1 MDVFQ
6 QQIKLTK
13 TEWESIEV
21 PVSDAEKRILGLIQD
36 GYHDLTIQT
45 NDHSSM
51 LSFLK
56 MEYSAEME
64 QYLFVTYFVPYIQKP
79 QPIVKIKSID
89 KSLTKAKS
97 MDKIKPPTNS
107 DTIFDTDATIAA
119 VMATMSTSAKSKPPK
134 KSDMIRLQHT
144 EANIATHRAAIFE
157 YKLLD
162 LCIECIVDSDTYTSL
177 SRRQASSPQKE
188 RRCDFGSKARV
199 RAAYT
204 LIHMRKAAIAHVNVH
219 VWRLVDAVV
228 AWTKN
233 RYVAQQLPQIG
244 AMRSSIVRQVFDH
257 AYDVIE
263 RNPDILRYD
272 NRQLY
277 DHQKQLFRLFGGGTS
292 TSTIQVQNERDEK
305 NDKDEPADIP
315 PMLVLY
321 TAPTGTGK
329 TVSPLGLA
337 MGPHRI
343 IYICAAR
350 HVGLALAR
358 SAISM
363 QKRVAFA
370 FGCET
375 ASDIRLHYYSAVDFT
390 RNRKSGGIYKVDN
403 SNGSQIEIMICD
415 VGSYLVAMY
424 YMLSFFDESRL
435 ILYWDEPTISLDVPD
450 HPLHA
455 TIHDLWA
462 KNKISRII
470 WSCATLPRECELT
483 ECFAECR
490 ERFDGIQIRTIA
502 SYDCKKTTTLLDP
515 TGCPILPHTIFAE
528 STEIAQCMRHFEEN
542 PVLLRYV
549 DVREIV
555 AMVQYVT
562 DHESMPDGLEHTE
575 HTDVCDYFKTMEDV
589 TMHRI
594 KEYYISLLREIAQNP
609 EFYATM
615 HRTLRDQRRPLFDR
629 ESIAPSK
636 DGILMTKT
644 RSMDAIMKSANPV
657 AGAPLTRMQSTPV
670 ITHTNLENGCEK
682 VKPASTSTG
691 QGKRMEGQGTGILL
705 TTLDAHTL
713 TDGPTLFLTEDVAKI
728 GKFYLQQTKIPIR
741 VLDGILEKIT
751 ANNQIQKRMDVLMK
765 SLDDML
771 GDESEKDKKVEKGA
785 FKPEVKRMM
794 AAIEVLRADIKTT
807 TMDPALVPN
816 TRPHQQVWVGNDRG
830 IIEQAFVPFVEEST
844 VRDIMELD
852 VDTQKK
858 VLLLLGIGVFDHSP
872 GAASSVPCPSPCP
885 SPCAS
890 SVPCPSPCAVPC
902 RSEIR
907 YMEIMK
913 QLAYQQYLYLI
924 IASSDYIY
932 GTNYQFCHAFLGK
945 DLANMTQQKIL
956 QAMGRVGRGNVQQ
969 EYTIRFRDES
979 LLSKLWLPATSNIEA
994 ENMCRLFRFDT

>member
-1 MDVFQ
+1 
-6 QQIKLTK
+6 
-13 TEWESIEV
+13 
-21 PVSDAEKRILGLIQD
+21 
-36 GYHDLTIQT
+36 
-45 NDHSSM
+45 
-51 LSFLK
+51 
-56 MEYSAEME
+56 
-64 QYLFVTYFVPYIQKP
+64 
-79 QPIVKIKSID
+79 
-89 KSLTKAKS
+89 
-97 MDKIKPPTNS
+97 
-107 DTIFDTDATIAA
+107 
-119 VMATMSTSAKSKPPK
+119 
-134 KSDMIRLQHT
+134 
-144 EANIATHRAAIFE
+144 
-157 YKLLD
+157 
-162 LCIECIVDSDTYTSL
+162 
-177 SRRQASSPQKE
+177 
-188 RRCDFGSKARV
+188 
-199 RAAYT
+199 
-204 LIHMRKAAIAHVNVH
+204 
-219 VWRLVDAVV
+219 
-228 AWTKN
+228 
-233 RYVAQQLPQIG
+233 
-244 AMRSSIVRQVFDH
+244 
-257 AYDVIE
+257 
-263 RNPDILRYD
+263 
-272 NRQLY
+272 
-277 DHQKQLFRLFGGGTS
+277 
-292 TSTIQVQNERDEK
+292 
-305 NDKDEPADIP
+305 
-315 PMLVLY
+315 
-321 TAPTGTGK
+321 
-329 TVSPLGLA
+329 
-337 MGPHRI
+337 
-343 IYICAAR
+343 
-350 HVGLALAR
+350 
-358 SAISM
+358 
-363 QKRVAFA
+363 
-370 FGCET
+370 
-375 ASDIRLHYYSAVDFT
+375 
-390 RNRKSGGIYKVDN
+390 
-403 SNGSQIEIMICD
+403 
-415 VGSYLVAMY
+415 
-424 YMLSFFDESRL
+424 MLSFFDESRL

-483 ECFAECR
+483 ECFAELR

-515 TGCPILPHTIFAE
+515 TGCPILPHTLFGEA
-528 STEIAQCMRHFEEN
+528 SEIAQCAAHFEQN
-542 PVLLRYV
+542 PVLLRYI

-555 AMVQYVT
+555 AMVRYVT
-562 DHESMPDGLEHTE
+562 THMEHL
-575 HTDVCDYFKTMEDV
+575 DVTYYFKTMEDV

-594 KEYYISLLREIAQNP
+594 KECYVALLREVARDP

-629 ESIAPSK
+629 EAIVQSK
-636 DGILMTKT
+636 DGIFAKHHRPPGVVAGVSCCDQGSLTKT
-644 RSMDAIMKSANPV
+644 RSMDTTSTGKPMV
-657 AGAPLTRMQSTPV
+657 AGGAPLTRMQSTPV
-670 ITHTNLENGCEK
+670 ITHTNLAKGIEK
-682 VKPASTSTG
+682 TKSVSTST
-691 QGKRMEGQGTGILL
+691 GQGTGILL

-794 AAIEVLRADIKTT
+794 AAIDALRADIKTT

-858 VLLLLGIGVFDHSP
+858 VLLLLGIGVFDNGTSSSIPSP
-872 GAASSVPCPSPCP
+872 SVPSPSVPSPTSVP
-885 SPCAS
+885 SP
-890 SVPCPSPCAVPC
+890 SVPSPTSVPSPLVPN

-979 LLSKLWLPATSNIEA
+979 LLSKLWLPAESNIEA
-994 ENMCRLFRFDT
+994 ENMCRLFCFDT

>member
-21 PVSDAEKRILGLIQD
+21 PVSDAEKRVLGLIQD
-36 GYHDLTIQT
+36 GYHHLTIQT

-64 QYLFVTYFVPYIQKP
+64 QYLFVTYFVPYMKSAQKP
-79 QPIVKIKSID
+79 KS
-89 KSLTKAKS
+89 KSKPVTK
-97 MDKIKPPTNS
+97 TNT
-107 DTIFDTDATIAA
+107 DTIFDTDAAIAA
-119 VMATMSTSAKSKPPK
+119 VFSAMSSSSSVKPKPPK

-162 LCIECIVDSDTYTSL
+162 LCIECIFDSNN
-177 SRRQASSPQKE
+177 
-188 RRCDFGSKARV
+188 RV

-204 LIHMRKAAIAHVNVH
+204 LVHLRRAAIAHVNVH

-233 RYVAQQLPQIG
+233 IYDN
-244 AMRSSIVRQVFDH
+244 IVCNVFDQS
-257 AYDVIE
+257 YDVIE

-277 DHQKQLFRLFGGGTS
+277 DHQKQLFRLFGGGNGTNS
-292 TSTIQVQNERDEK
+292 PHGFGGGNGSSDIDIEK
-305 NDKDEPADIP
+305 ETKEIP

-370 FGCET
+370 FGCDT
-375 ASDIRLHYYSAVDFT
+375 ASDIRLHYYAAVDFT

-450 HPLHA
+450 HPLHPI
-455 TIHDLWA
+455 IHNLWS
-462 KNKISRII
+462 KNKISRVIL
-470 WSCATLPRECELT
+470 SCATLPRECELT
-483 ECFAECR
+483 ECFAEFR
-490 ERFDGIQIRTIA
+490 ERFDDVQIHTIA
-502 SYDCKKTTTLLDP
+502 SYDCKKTTTLMDS
-515 TGCPILPHTIFAE
+515 TGCPILPHTVFAE
-528 STEIAQCMRHFEEN
+528 ERDVIRCVDHFQRH

-555 AMVQYVT
+555 AMTRYLSEH
-562 DHESMPDGLEHTE
+562 DAIPDGLAV
-575 HTDVCDYFKTMEDV
+575 TDTFKTMADV

-594 KEYYISLLREIAQNP
+594 KEYYVALLREVVQHRPP
-609 EFYATM
+609 EFYASM
-615 HRTLRDQRRPLFDR
+615 HRTLRDRRRPLFDR
-629 ESIAPSK
+629 EESI
-636 DGILMTKT
+636 LTKT
-644 RSMDAIMKSANPV
+644 RSMDAIRPAMAV
-657 AGAPLTRMQSTPV
+657 VDGAPLMRMQSTPV
-670 ITHTNLENGCEK
+670 ITHTNIETEVQ
-682 VKPASTSTG
+682 VKTASTT
-691 QGKRMEGQGTGILL
+691 QGTGILL
-705 TTLDAHTL
+705 TTADAHTL

-728 GKFYLQQTKIPIR
+728 GKFYLQQTKIPTR
-741 VLDGILEKIT
+741 VLDSILEKIT
-751 ANNQIQKRMDVLMK
+751 SNNQIQKKMDVLMK
-765 SLDDML
+765 SIDDML
-771 GDESEKDKKVEKGA
+771 GSESEKDKKVEKEA

-794 AAIEVLRADIKTT
+794 AVMETLRADIKTT
-807 TMDPALVPN
+807 AMDPALVPN
-816 TRPHQQVWVGNDRG
+816 TRPHQQKWVGPDHV
-830 IIEQAFVPFVEEST
+830 IEQAFVPCIEETT

-858 VLLLLGIGVFDHSP
+858 VLLLLGIGVFDRTS
-872 GAASSVPCPSPCP
+872 AS
-885 SPCAS
+885 AS
-890 SVPCPSPCAVPC
+890 ASTNT
-902 RSEIR
+902 SEIR
-907 YMEIMK
+907 YAEIMK
-913 QLAYQQYLYLI
+913 RLAYQQHLYLI

-945 DLANMTQQKIL
+945 DLTNMTQQKII
-956 QAMGRVGRGNVQQ
+956 QAMGRIGRGNVQQ

-979 LLSKLWLPATSNIEA
+979 LLTKLWLPVESNIEA
-994 ENMCRLFRFDT
+994 ENMCRLFRFDA

>member
-1 MDVFQ
+1 MDIFQ
-6 QQIKLTK
+6 QQLKLTK

-21 PVSDAEKRILGLIQD
+21 PVSDTEKRILGMIQD
-36 GYHDLTIQT
+36 GYHQLTLQT

-56 MEYSAEME
+56 MEHSVEME
-64 QYLFVTYFVPYIQKP
+64 QYLFVKYFVPYMQNRPKP
-79 QPIVKIKSID
+79 KKTARIPKDSEHSID
-89 KSLTKAKS
+89 LDAIIAS
-97 MDKIKPPTNS
+97 MAM
-107 DTIFDTDATIAA
+107 DAT
-119 VMATMSTSAKSKPPK
+119 TKWKQPK

-144 EANIATHRAAIFE
+144 EANIATHRASIFE

-162 LCIECIVDSDTYTSL
+162 LCAVSLRDTPGNLSESTLRSDSSLECGAATTTTASDDLHFVSASL
-177 SRRQASSPQKE
+177 PKSTGLRPSNFA
-188 RRCDFGSKARV
+188 SKAV
-199 RAAYT
+199 YT
-204 LIHMRKAAIAHVNVH
+204 LIRMRHAAISHVNIY
-219 VWRLVDAVV
+219 VWRLVDAVID
-228 AWTKN
+228 WKKTQSN
-233 RYVAQQLPQIG
+233 LILD
-244 AMRSSIVRQVFDH
+244 VFDH
-257 AYDVIE
+257 AYEVIE
-263 RNPDILRYD
+263 RNPDLLRYD
-272 NRQLY
+272 NHQLY
-277 DHQKQLFRLFGGGTS
+277 DHQKQLFRLFGGGGG
-292 TSTIQVQNERDEK
+292 
-305 NDKDEPADIP
+305 EPREVP

-424 YMLSFFDESRL
+424 YMLSFFDESQL

-450 HPLHA
+450 HPLHPI
-455 TIHDLWA
+455 IHDLWS
-462 KNKISRII
+462 KNKISRVV

-483 ECFAECR
+483 ECFAEFR
-490 ERFDGIQIRTIA
+490 ERFDDVQIHTIA
-502 SYDCKKTTTLLDP
+502 SYECKKTTTLMDP
-515 TGCPILPHTIFAE
+515 TGCPVLPHTVFAE
-528 STEIAQCMRHFEEN
+528 GGNVVRCMDHFLEN

-555 AMVQYVT
+555 AMVQYVAAHQAMSDALVVT
-562 DHESMPDGLEHTE
+562 
-575 HTDVCDYFKTMEDV
+575 DYFKTIEDV

-594 KEYYISLLREIAQNP
+594 KEYYVALLREIARNT
-609 EFYATM
+609 EFYASM
-615 HRTLRDQRRPLFDR
+615 HLALRNQRRPLF
-629 ESIAPSK
+629 EFPTK
-636 DGILMTKT
+636 ECILTKT
-644 RSMDAIMKSANPV
+644 RSVDAVVSPTMLSSGG
-657 AGAPLTRMQSTPV
+657 GAPLKRMQSTPEL
-670 ITHTNLENGCEK
+670 H
-682 VKPASTSTG
+682 VKEASSAAKT
-691 QGKRMEGQGTGILL
+691 QGSGILL
-705 TTLDAHTL
+705 TTVDAHTL

-728 GKFYLQQTKIPIR
+728 GKFYLQQTRIPGR
-741 VLDGILEKIT
+741 VLDNILEKIT
-751 ANNQIQKRMDVLMK
+751 ANNQIQKKMDVLMK
-765 SLDDML
+765 SIDDAL
-771 GDESEKDKKVEKGA
+771 GTESDKDKKVEKEA

-794 AAIEVLRADIKTT
+794 AAMEALRADIKTT
-807 TMDPALVPN
+807 SMDPALVPN
-816 TRPHQQVWVGNDRG
+816 TRSHQQIWVGADRG
-830 IIEQAFVPFVEEST
+830 IIEQAFVPCIEETT

-858 VLLLLGIGVFDHSP
+858 LLLLLGIGVFDKGDSRT
-872 GAASSVPCPSPCP
+872 STST
-885 SPCAS
+885 
-890 SVPCPSPCAVPC
+890 
-902 RSEIR
+902 SEIR

-913 QLAYQQYLYLI
+913 RLAYQQNLYLI

-945 DLANMTQQKIL
+945 DLANMTQQKII
-956 QAMGRVGRGNVQQ
+956 QAMGRIGRGNVQQ

-979 LLSKLWLPATSNIEA
+979 LLSKLWLPAESNIEA
-994 ENMCRLFRFDT
+994 ENMCRLFRFDA